1 MSLFECRDSDN
12 GEILQRMSFI
22 YKNYDQNMY
31 LIGGKGRE
39 RLRVLC
45 SSLLMKYSLSL
56 SSSCRLLMGA
66 VGTAEEKHHYFN
78 F

>member
-1 MSLFECRDSDN
+1 MTLFECHDSDN
-12 GEILQRMSFI
+12 GEILQRMYFI

-31 LIGGKGRE
+31 LIGGKERE
-39 RLRVLC
+39 RLC
-45 SSLLMKYSLSL
+45 AIFPPLLMKYSMSL